1 MKIAVVGMGYVGL
14 ANAIMLSIKNEVSI
28 LEISSDKVDLL
39 NRGISPIKDEL
50 IEKYLK
56 NKNLK
61 IKASTNAKEVYRNAS
76 FVIICTPTDF
86 IYKENTFNTTSIEE
100 IVSSLSTI
108 GFKGLIIIK
117 STVPIGFT
125 ASLSKK
131 YVNLKIAFFPEFL
144 REGSA
149 LQDCLEPSRLICGSE
164 EKVAL
169 KFLQVLKESCKPKK
183 IQTLVTPSSEAE
195 AIKLFANSYLAM
207 RVAFFN
213 ELDSFAISKS
223 LNAEEIIR
231 GISLDQR
238 IGNHYNNPSFGYGGY
253 CLPKDIKQ
261 LSANFE
267 SIPHDLLKGVISSN
281 KKRKVHLSQ
290 LLINSPAHVIGIY
303 KLGMKAGSDNHRK
316 SAIIDIIKELKKTKK
331 EIIIYDNSL
340 TGKTFMGSKIFRKI
354 DNFFASSELIIAN
367 RLEKK
372 LSSVKH
378 KLFTRDIFNSN

>member
-39 NRGISPIKDEL
+39 NRGISPIKDKL

-86 IYKENTFNTTSIEE
+86 IYKENTFNTASIEE
-100 IVSSLSTI
+100 IVSSLSKI
-108 GFKGLIIIK
+108 DFKGLIIIK

-131 YVNLKIAFFPEFL
+131 YANLKIAFFPEFL

-149 LQDCLEPSRLICGSE
+149 LQDCLEPSRLICGSK

-183 IQTLVTPSSEAE
+183 IQTLITPSSEAE

-253 CLPKDIKQ
+253 CLPKDTKQ
-261 LSANFE
+261 LLANFE
-267 SIPHDLLKGVISSN
+267 SIPQSLLSGVIDSN
-281 KKRKVHLSQ
+281 KKRKAYLSQ
-290 LLINSPAHVIGIY
+290 VLINSPAQVIGIY
-303 KLGMKAGSDNHRK
+303 KLAMKAGSDNHRE
-316 SAIIDIIKELKKTKK
+316 SAIINIIKELKKKK
-331 EIIIYDNSL
+331 EVIIFDSSL
-340 TGKTFMGSKIFRKI
+340 TGKTFMGLKIFRNI
-354 DNFFASSELIIAN
+354 DNFFSSSELIVAN
-367 RLEKK
+367 RFEKK
-372 LSSVKH
+372 LSGIKH